1 MKGLANAFAVVCT
14 CALVFCVSGCSNTS
28 ASASGE
34 TASSAVSSPGVAS
47 SISADEGAAA
57 PDGEPSS
64 SAGASQS
71 VSSAL
76 ANGEYVVDVSTDS
89 SMFHINEADE
99 GTGVLTVSDEGMAVH
114 IHLPSKKITK
124 LYAGTVAEAK
134 DDPAGI
140 IEPTTDKVTYSDG
153 AEEEVYG
160 FDVPVPALDE
170 EFNVAILGSKGNWY
184 DHKVIVSN
192 PRSE

>member
-1 MKGLANAFAVVCT
+1 
-14 CALVFCVSGCSNTS
+14 
-28 ASASGE
+28 
-34 TASSAVSSPGVAS
+34 
-47 SISADEGAAA
+47 
-57 PDGEPSS
+57 
-64 SAGASQS
+64 
-71 VSSAL
+71 
-76 ANGEYVVDVSTDS
+76 
-89 SMFHINEADE
+89 MFHINEADE